1 MGDKAKDTM
10 EKMRGFKPPPGA
22 GAAGGILAKLLGGA
36 VVLGA
41 GAYYSLF
48 SVQGGHR
55 ALKFNRITGLGEQV
69 VEEGT
74 HVRIPWLEWPV
85 LFDIR
90 TRPRQI
96 TSLTG
101 SRDLQMVNVSVR
113 VLSRPNP
120 SELPFIYRRLGMD
133 YDERVLPSIVNEV
146 CKQVVAQFTAVQLL
160 TQREQVS
167 RRIRQNLVDRAIDFN
182 IVLEDVALTDLRFG
196 REFTAAVEAKQ
207 VAQQDA
213 ERSKFL
219 VEKALEEKRS
229 IIIHAEGEA
238 SAAAMISKAIDG
250 KPGFVELRKI
260 TTAREIAQLVSRS
273 ANKIYLDAD
282 TLLLNLP
289 VATKKR

>member
-1 MGDKAKDTM
+1 
-10 EKMRGFKPPPGA
+10 
-22 GAAGGILAKLLGGA
+22 
-36 VVLGA
+36 
-41 GAYYSLF
+41 
-48 SVQGGHR
+48 
-55 ALKFNRITGLGEQV
+55 
-69 VEEGT
+69 
-74 HVRIPWLEWPV
+74 
-85 LFDIR
+85 
-90 TRPRQI
+90 
-96 TSLTG
+96 
-101 SRDLQMVNVSVR
+101 MVNLQVR
-113 VLSRPNP
+113 VLSRPKVDA
-120 SELPFIYRRLGMD
+120 LPTIYQNLNLD

-219 VEKALEEKRS
+219 VEKALETKRS

-289 VATKKR
+289 VATKKP